1 MGVFDKMRAA
11 GMAEGQVIE
20 NAADLGRRGGRVVSG
35 IILLGVIGF
44 VLSNSFGIIQTGNI
58 GVRTTLGTVSMDEV
72 DAGIY
77 FKWPL
82 ISTVREFSAKEVS
95 IDLNDM
101 TPKAKDNL
109 SLRDLDLTVYFGAAP
124 ASIAELEVKYSN
136 QSARGEDGTI
146 YPAYELVR
154 RVARNVAYEEVARID
169 SLVVHTRRDD
179 LAAAVTKNIQAELE
193 HNDPGVFRV
202 SRVVVRA
209 ILTDPSIE
217 QSIQQAVA
225 NQKKLEAMEVQ
236 TEIAKKEAE
245 IKITQ
250 AKGIAESQRIIANSL
265 TREYLQ
271 HETNEALMRFAEK
284 GNTNTVIVPAGMNV
298 APLIQVGPGK

>member
-1 MGVFDKMRAA
+1 MGIFDNLRSAVK
-11 GMAEGQVIE
+11 AERPVMPSATELGQHRGRMVSVI
-20 NAADLGRRGGRVVSG
+20 L
-35 IILLGVIGF
+35 LLGVIAF
-44 VLSNSFGIIQTGNI
+44 VLTTGVGIIQTGNV
-58 GVRTTLGTVSMDEV
+58 GVRTTLGTVSMEEV

-82 ISTVREFSAKEVS
+82 IATVREFSAKEVS

-109 SLRDLDLTVYFGAAP
+109 SLRDLDLTIYFGAAP
-124 ASIAELEVKYSN
+124 SSIAELEVKYSN
-136 QSARGEDGTI
+136 QSVPGEDGTI

-154 RVARNVAYEEVARID
+154 RVARNVAYEEVARIE

-179 LAAAVTKNIQAELE
+179 LAAAIAKNIQAELE
-193 HNDPGVFRV
+193 RNDPGVFRV

-217 QSIQQAVA
+217 ESIQQAVA
-225 NQKKLEAMEVQ
+225 NQKKLEAMAVQ

-245 IKITQ
+245 IRITQ
-250 AKGIAESQRIIANSL
+250 AKGIAESQRIISNSL

-271 HETNEALMRFAEK
+271 HETNEALMKFAEK
-284 GNTNTVIVPAGMNV
+284 GNTNTVIVPAGMNI
-298 APLIQVGPGK
+298 APLIQAGPGK